1 MAALIATSDVN
12 AWLDIKKATITLLEG
27 ALLDQVTSYV
37 LGSISNRYATGGWT
51 GPTTTPLIVK
61 RILSMFYAG
70 YYYLK
75 IYSTDSEPSDYGEM
89 LLRDAQILLDS
100 VLNGNVLIIGDYLTP
115 VVVVRLD
122 SLIAPELVANE
133 PKFSMN
139 SEW

>member
-1 MAALIATSDVN
+1 MAALIATTDVN
-12 AWLDIKKATITLLEG
+12 AWLDIKKATIASLEG
-27 ALLDQVTSYV
+27 ALLDQVTAQV
-37 LGSISNRYATGGWT
+37 LGSLSIRYSVEGWA

-70 YYYLK
+70 NYYLK

-89 LLRDAQILLDS
+89 LLRDAQTLLDS
-100 VLNGNVLIIGDYLTP
+100 VVNGSIVIIGDYLTP
-115 VVVVRLD
+115 VVLVRLD
-122 SLIAPELVANE
+122 SLIAPELVAND